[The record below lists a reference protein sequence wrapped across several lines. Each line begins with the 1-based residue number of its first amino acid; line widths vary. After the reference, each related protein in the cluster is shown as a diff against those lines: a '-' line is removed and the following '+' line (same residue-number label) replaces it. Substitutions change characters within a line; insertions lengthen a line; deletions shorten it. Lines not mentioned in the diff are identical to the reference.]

1 MGSNSSIKTKEI
13 REIDLDTN
21 QLDLRQ
27 KRESIPSKLRRR
39 KDDWPV
45 QSERKT
51 LRTRLKDRR
60 TRKKAKRRRFL
71 RYRIVPKSILATA
84 SFLLAIAIGIA
95 FAGASFYAFY
105 NSRLSENEQAVGR
118 FVDGFDQQFN
128 NAAGALD
135 ELRESSVDQIRNE
148 LVPLDNF
155 VANANGVVDLP
166 AVVGDSVWLLETR
179 NSDGEVLIGSAFAVA
194 GHQGGT
200 AFLTSFSVVRD
211 NARLPAPGIELVN
224 ESETIEAE
232 LWSWDEASDLAL
244 VVVDEAVEPLDF
256 ATNSV
261 QVDNL
266 GQTVFA
272 ISGVG
277 GNGAT
282 AVPGVMVDSSRSGIQ
297 HTAPVGTLFEGGP
310 LVDGA
315 GRVLGLS
322 STGFRPYGIDPGQVG
337 QSVDVQIICAQI
349 LRCSETDGILAAEV
363 GGVAQERLVQED
375 VADDVDADGTIDSE
389 DTEIDSE
396 VETSDNEDS

>member
-1 MGSNSSIKTKEI
+1 MSNNSSVKTKETQQ
-13 REIDLDTN
+13 IDLDTN
-21 QLDLRQ
+21 QLDLRST
-27 KRESIPSKLRRR
+27 RESIPSKLRRR

-45 QSERKT
+45 QVERKS
-51 LRTRLKDRR
+51 LRTRLKERR
-60 TRKKAKRRRFL
+60 SRKRVKRRRFL

-118 FVDGFDQQFN
+118 FVEGFDQQFN
-128 NAAGALD
+128 DAAGALD

-148 LVPLDNF
+148 LVPLENF
-155 VANANGVVDLP
+155 VANANGVVELP
-166 AVVGDSVWLLETR
+166 TVLGDSVWLLETR
-179 NSDGEVLIGSAFAVA
+179 NADGEVLIGSAFAVA
-194 GHQGGT
+194 GHEGGT

-224 ESETIEAE
+224 DSDRIEAE
-232 LWSWDEASDLAL
+232 LWSWDETSDLAL
-244 VVVDEAVEPLDF
+244 VVVEEAVDPLEF
-256 ATNSV
+256 ATNAQ
-261 QVDNL
+261 QVDAL
-266 GQTVFA
+266 GQTVFSV
-272 ISGVG
+272 SGVG

-310 LVDGA
+310 LVDGT

-363 GGVAQERLVQED
+363 GGVAQERLVQEAN
-375 VADDVDADGTIDSE
+375 ADDADADGTVDSE
-389 DTEIDSE
+389 DADVASE
-396 VETSDNEDS
+396 VEASEGADN